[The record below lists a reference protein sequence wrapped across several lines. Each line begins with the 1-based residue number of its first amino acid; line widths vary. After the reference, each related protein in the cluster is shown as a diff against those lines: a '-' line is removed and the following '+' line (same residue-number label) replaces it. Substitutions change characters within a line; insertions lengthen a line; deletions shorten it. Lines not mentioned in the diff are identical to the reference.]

1 MAWRFD
7 AIKID
12 VVWVNTTDELIAD
25 GSLDLGEIGSDLS
38 IDTGDRTNDS
48 GVIDQGERII

>member
-12 VVWVNTTDELIAD
+12 IVWVNTTDELISD
-25 GSLDLGEIGSDLS
+25 SSIDLGSIDSDLS
-38 IDTGDRTNDS
+38 VDTGNRTNDS